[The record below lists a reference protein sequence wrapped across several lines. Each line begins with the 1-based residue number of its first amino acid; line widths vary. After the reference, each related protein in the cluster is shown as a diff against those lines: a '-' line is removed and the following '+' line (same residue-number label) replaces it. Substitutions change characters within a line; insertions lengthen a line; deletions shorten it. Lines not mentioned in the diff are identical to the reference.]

1 LHGSVGCD
9 CQTPEKTTCIL
20 KPHGGGMKETVLQK
34 LKCLFNTDKWK
45 ELILH
50 EIKWSVVST
59 SKLCIPETY
68 NTYNTLLLNH
78 YCI

>member
-1 LHGSVGCD
+1 
-9 CQTPEKTTCIL
+9 
-20 KPHGGGMKETVLQK
+20 MKETVLQK